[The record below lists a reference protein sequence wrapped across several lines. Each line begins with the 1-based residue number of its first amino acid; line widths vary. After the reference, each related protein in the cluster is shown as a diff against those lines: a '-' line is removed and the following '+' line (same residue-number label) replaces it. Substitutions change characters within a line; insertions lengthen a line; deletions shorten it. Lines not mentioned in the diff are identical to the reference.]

1 MHFLDYLSII
11 VYVLINLP
19 ITLAFIGLLFDSKS
33 SGLMRLYMI
42 GGLYLQYRLALWV
55 FSDIL

>member
-42 GGLYLQYRLALWV
+42 GGLYLQYRLALWILG
-55 FSDIL
+55 DIF

>member
-42 GGLYLQYRLALWV
+42 GVLYLQYRVALWV
-55 FSDIL
+55 LGDIF